1 MIRWSWRQAIGALV
15 ATIGLAI
22 ASVTT
27 SADTSIPASPPPTAV
42 AIPTIAV
49 ATALPATT
57 VPTVMVGATILPMPS
72 GTPTAPE
79 TATAPPATVVPTVT
93 PTGTATPSVTGTMT
107 PGMSQTVT
115 ATPVTTRTATV
126 TTTATI
132 ALTKTGT
139 PTSTVT
145 QTVAATVTP
154 TVARTLTPTP
164 ARRSTRSIVGTRDF
178 APSPSVDLT
187 LAPVTSSVLGP
198 DQSIAVDLIVRAGT
212 SEVIAIDA
220 FLNFDPALLQVVA
233 IDQADGASNPL
244 PIALQEYVDPTTG
257 HIDLSYGAITGP
269 VGAGASGY
277 FRLARITLRPF
288 PGALTGL
295 TAPVTTA
302 LAFALPGE
310 ANPDPYRGTTVYGVS
325 DSLLRDADPFQVSLN
340 PAASTV
346 PAFPTPTM
354 TTLYKGIP
362 GEVAFTVLDVTNAR
376 FASASFTARLVPASA
391 GTITVASNTTDAT
404 GLAQVRVSPSVTT
417 GTGVVDITVTDP
429 RVPGGSQTLSRIVK
443 FAQPVRVDVT
453 IDTPATS
460 ALIRGQVPARA
471 TVEVGNGAP
480 YGTRVEVTWS
490 WSVASGTFTPLAPVS
505 IVPGTGPISRSIATA
520 TWDTTVV
527 GLAPPGTDLR
537 DVVLRAEARAISDGA
552 IIGIGESSNRGITV
566 DNLAPVITSAKL
578 GETLLPLDDTALTA
592 RRWVTSRA
600 PVFSG
605 EAEAGATIRAWRIT
619 AAGIREASPL
629 ASCVVPCAETTSSA
643 RTATRSATT
652 TGTTRRRDAA
662 PLEPF
667 TLTIPFTKDDE
678 ATKGGLFIQF
688 DAIDP
693 AGNVGPAHVVG
704 GTTTILDPITSW
716 VAIDTGSP
724 HIASIVTPVTVAP
737 PNGPPSVITASF
749 TEPVLLAASDFGKV
763 PGSRIRLLQTISNRP
778 VAIDATM
785 TVTCAPLLPTPVSP
799 APVTAST
806 TSARSATVTAR
817 ETCPNGVT
825 GIQVTP
831 TKALYPGGTYT
842 LEIVSSTEAPVSYTH
857 LTLPT
862 IYSV

>member
-27 SADTSIPASPPPTAV
+27 SADTSVPASPPPTAV

-79 TATAPPATVVPTVT
+79 TATAPPATVVSTVT

-269 VGAGASGY
+269 DGAGASGY

-376 FASASFTARLVPASA
+376 FASATFTARLVPASA

-417 GTGVVDITVTDP
+417 GTGVVDIT
-429 RVPGGSQTLSRIVK
+429 
-443 FAQPVRVDVT
+443 A
-453 IDTPATS
+453 
-460 ALIRGQVPARA
+460 
-471 TVEVGNGAP
+471 
-480 YGTRVEVTWS
+480 
-490 WSVASGTFTPLAPVS
+490 
-505 IVPGTGPISRSIATA
+505 
-520 TWDTTVV
+520 
-527 GLAPPGTDLR
+527 
-537 DVVLRAEARAISDGA
+537 
-552 IIGIGESSNRGITV
+552 
-566 DNLAPVITSAKL
+566 
-578 GETLLPLDDTALTA
+578 
-592 RRWVTSRA
+592 
-600 PVFSG
+600 
-605 EAEAGATIRAWRIT
+605 
-619 AAGIREASPL
+619 
-629 ASCVVPCAETTSSA
+629 
-643 RTATRSATT
+643 
-652 TGTTRRRDAA
+652 
-662 PLEPF
+662 
-667 TLTIPFTKDDE
+667 
-678 ATKGGLFIQF
+678 
-688 DAIDP
+688 
-693 AGNVGPAHVVG
+693 
-704 GTTTILDPITSW
+704 
-716 VAIDTGSP
+716 
-724 HIASIVTPVTVAP
+724 
-737 PNGPPSVITASF
+737 
-749 TEPVLLAASDFGKV
+749 
-763 PGSRIRLLQTISNRP
+763 
-778 VAIDATM
+778 
-785 TVTCAPLLPTPVSP
+785 
-799 APVTAST
+799 
-806 TSARSATVTAR
+806 
-817 ETCPNGVT
+817 
-825 GIQVTP
+825 
-831 TKALYPGGTYT
+831 
-842 LEIVSSTEAPVSYTH
+842 VSYTH

-862 IYSV
+862 KRIV